1 MIFNSRKVIFND
13 FYQEFWKNT
22 NKILIFFGEQLSGKT
37 NLNNLKNFISKIN
50 RYF

>member
-1 MIFNSRKVIFND
+1 MIFNIRKVNFND

-37 NLNNLKNFISKIN
+37 NLNNFKKFYFKN
-50 RYF
+50 